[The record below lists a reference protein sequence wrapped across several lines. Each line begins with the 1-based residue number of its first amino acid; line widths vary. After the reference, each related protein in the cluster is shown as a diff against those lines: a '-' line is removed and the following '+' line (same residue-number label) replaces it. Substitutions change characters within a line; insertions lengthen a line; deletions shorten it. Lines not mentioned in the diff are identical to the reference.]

1 MLGTLLKGYAY
12 TRNPKLTFTTLH
24 PVKALQLRKMEY
36 DLEHAYAPRL
46 TAIAAAAVALPLG
59 VWLGRQWERT
69 AARRRSSA
77 ASGRAPAPAV
87 RRSVRRPMVV
97 VLDAR

>member
-12 TRNPKLTFTTLH
+12 TQNPKLTFTALH

-59 VWLGRQWERT
+59 VWLGRQWERAT
-69 AARRRSSA
+69 ARRRQPA
-77 ASGRAPAPAV
+77 ARVRAPAIRRRPAV
-87 RRSVRRPMVV
+87 G
-97 VLDAR
+97 VLAAR